1 MVVAAIIFVTH
12 KATVSFCEGSLHF
25 RTYLSSSRIV
35 ICLWIL
41 LHPSARG
48 KEKRE
53 EERGS
58 VNSRLISHARVTHFV
73 EEEGNL
79 VFLSRLLDKV
89 TKYLNVHCPIFVE
102 Y

>member
-1 MVVAAIIFVTH
+1 M
-12 KATVSFCEGSLHF
+12 G
-25 RTYLSSSRIV
+25 
-35 ICLWIL
+35 
-41 LHPSARG
+41 
-48 KEKRE
+48 RE
-53 EERGS
+53 EEGGS

-89 TKYLNVHCPIFVE
+89 TKYLNVHCPILVE